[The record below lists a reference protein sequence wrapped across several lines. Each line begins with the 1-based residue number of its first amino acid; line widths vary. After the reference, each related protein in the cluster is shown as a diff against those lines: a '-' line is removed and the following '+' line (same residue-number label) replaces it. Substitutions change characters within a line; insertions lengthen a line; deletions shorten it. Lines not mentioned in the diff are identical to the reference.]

1 MSRLPRLLSEAHRL
15 GWTLFLVLLI
25 ARITGVIG

>member
-15 GWTLFLVLLI
+15 GWAILFVWFV
-25 ARITGVIG
+25 AKIGGFL